1 MECAK
6 GPIVSRDQESRFRV
20 RARPPKSKPAGRS
33 ERFVTL
39 VLRASGRSGA
49 TRSPGLTPPSLAR
62 LGRGHVAA
70 RMVSDRLGA
79 NARRVI
85 VKARYVVLKQAG
97 ARSAATHLRYIE
109 RDGVDREGHKG
120 QAYAALTDK
129 ADVAA
134 FEERGKGDRHQF
146 RFIVAPEDAVAIEDL
161 RTFTRHLMGRVEADL
176 GTAIDW
182 VAVDHWDTDNAH
194 THVVLRGQDASGQDL
209 IIARRY
215 IAHGM
220 RQRACELATQ
230 WLGPRTCQEV
240 QASLARE
247 IDQERLTALDR
258 ALRSRAREGVV
269 AFVSTANRDSPERH
283 TLLVGRLQRLTSMG
297 LAQSLGVNRWSLP
310 PNMEQTLQA
319 MGERN
324 DIIRTIQ
331 RAMGNAQRELAVA
344 PADKRSPHV
353 VGRIAGKGLSDELS
367 DHGYLVVDGVDGRAH
382 YVILPA
388 GADLSRYPVGGI
400 VEVRGATDPRAVDK
414 TISALSVNGLYRTDD
429 HLRIAQAEARAGTDP
444 RDVVAAHVRRLEAL
458 RRAGIVERVA
468 DGVWRIPGD
477 LPEQGRQYDAL
488 HRRGALVEL
497 RSHLSIEGQVGAI
510 GATWLDRQLV
520 DRDAAI
526 ADTGFGADVRAAVE
540 KRAEFLVAERLAER
554 RDGKFVFVP
563 NMLARLRDR
572 EVQLAA
578 KAIGAE
584 TGLTYRRV
592 ADGARVTGVYRR
604 YVLLASGRFAMLDDG
619 IGFSLVP
626 WRPVVEQRLGQT
638 ITALVRGGSVSWE
651 FGRKLGPSIG

>member
-6 GPIVSRDQESRFRV
+6 GPIVSRDQDSRFRV
-20 RARPPKSKPAGRS
+20 RARPPKAKPMAHS

-39 VLRASGRSGA
+39 VLRASGNSGVA
-49 TRSPGLTPPSLAR
+49 RLRGLTPPSLAR

-85 VKARYVVLKQAG
+85 VKARYVILKQAG

-161 RTFTRHLMGRVEADL
+161 KTFTRHLMGRVEGDL

-182 VAVDHWDTDNAH
+182 VAVDHWDTDNPH
-194 THVVLRGQDASGQDL
+194 THLVLRGKDASGHDL

-220 RQRACELATQ
+220 RARACELATQ
-230 WLGPRTCQEV
+230 WLGPRTHQEI
-240 QASLARE
+240 QASQARE
-247 IDQERLTALDR
+247 VDQDRLTALDR
-258 ALRSRAREGVV
+258 ALRSREREGIVEL
-269 AFVSTANRDSPERH
+269 VSTANRDSPERH
-283 TLLVGRLQRLTSMG
+283 TLLVGRLQRLTVMG
-297 LAQSLGVNRWSLP
+297 LAQPIGVNRWSLRP
-310 PNMEQTLQA
+310 GMEQTLQA

-324 DIIRTIQ
+324 DIIRTMQ
-331 RAMGNAQRELAVA
+331 RAMGNAQRELSVA
-344 PADKRSPHV
+344 ATDKRSPHV
-353 VGRIAGKGLSDELS
+353 IGRIAGKGLSDELS

-382 YVILPA
+382 YVTLPG
-388 GADLSRYPVGGI
+388 GADLSQYPVGGI
-400 VEVRGATDPRAVDK
+400 VEVHGDIKPRAVDK
-414 TISALSVNGLYRTDD
+414 TIASLSVNGLYRTDD
-429 HLRIAQAEARAGTDP
+429 HLRIAKAEARVGTDP

-458 RRAGIVERVA
+458 RRAGIVDRVA

-477 LPEQGRQYDAL
+477 LPERGLQYDAL
-488 HRRGALVEL
+488 HLRGALVEL
-497 RSHLSIEGQVGAI
+497 RSHLSIEGQIGAI

-520 DRDAAI
+520 DRGADI
-526 ADTGFGADVRAAVE
+526 TDTGFGADVRDAMA
-540 KRAEFLVAERLAER
+540 KRTDFLVAEGMAER
-554 RDGKFVFVP
+554 RDGKPVFVP

-572 EVQLAA
+572 DLELAA
-578 KAIGAE
+578 KAIGTE

-592 ADGARVTGVYRR
+592 ADGARATGVYRR
-604 YVLLASGRFAMLDDG
+604 NVLLTSGRFAMLDDG
-619 IGFSLVP
+619 MGFSLVP

-638 ITALVRGGSVSWE
+638 LTALVRGGSVSWE